1 MSLDDRLIVEQIAER
16 QVDKVENKPQDEP
29 TDKPMQVRKW
39 IRVGRLECDIC
50 LNFHYKTTDLS
61 KQEFF
66 VDGKTQMG
74 PWALMCPRCFK
85 LYGVGLGTGR
95 GQKYDSKTLE
105 KVEG

>member
-16 QVDKVENKPQDEP
+16 QVDKAQQAQAI
-29 TDKPMQVRKW
+29 DKPKRVIKW
-39 IRVGRLECDIC
+39 MGEDRIECVVC
-50 LNFHYKTTDLS
+50 LNFHYKTTDLT
-61 KQEFF
+61 KEEYF

>member
-16 QVDKVENKPQDEP
+16 QVDKLQQAQPV
-29 TDKPMQVRKW
+29 DKPKQVKKW
-39 IRVGRLECDIC
+39 IGGGRLECDIC
-50 LNFHYKTTDLS
+50 LNFHYKTTDLT
-61 KQEFF
+61 KEEFF

-85 LYGVGLGTGR
+85 LYGVGIGTGK

>member
-1 MSLDDRLIVEQIAER
+1 MSLDDRLIVD
-16 QVDKVENKPQDEP
+16 QVGKK
-29 TDKPMQVRKW
+29 KKW
-39 IRVGRLECDIC
+39 ISGGGPPECDIC
-50 LNFHYKTTDLS
+50 LNFHYKTTDLT
-61 KQEFF
+61 KEEFF